1 MKNRLLPVLVGSMTA
16 AALALSACGGSD
28 AETVDTAGD
37 TKGPTSCPGAPT
49 PVEPPAGATTDLK
62 TKPVITVPKT
72 PAPTSLEVSDIVV
85 GEGDLACA
93 GDNVEMQYVGVTYA
107 DGKQFDASWD
117 RGEPFPFQL
126 GGGRVIGGWDQGIVG
141 MKVGGRRQL
150 VIPPDL
156 GYGEQGSPPDI
167 PPSAT
172 LVFVVDLVNVAS

>member
-1 MKNRLLPVLVGSMTA
+1 VNPRLATAALA
-16 AALALSACGGSD
+16 AALALTACSDGGSD
-28 AETVDTAGD
+28 TVAAPEPS
-37 TKGPTSCPGAPT
+37 KATSCPGAPT
-49 PVEPPAGATTDLK
+49 PVPPPVGATTDLK

-72 PAPTSLEVSDIVV
+72 PPPATLQVSDIVQGQ
-85 GEGDLACA
+85 GELACS
-93 GDNVEMQYVGVTYA
+93 GQNVEMQYVGVTYA

-156 GYGEQGSPPDI
+156 GYGEQGSPPSI
-167 PPSAT
+167 KGGET
-172 LVFVVDLVNVAS
+172 LVFVVDLVKIG

>member
-1 MKNRLLPVLVGSMTA
+1 MKNRLLPALAA
-16 AALALSACGGSD
+16 AALALSACADGGSD
-28 AETVDTAGD
+28 TVAAPETKESA
-37 TKGPTSCPGAPT
+37 CPGAPT

-62 TKPVITVPKT
+62 TKPVIAVPKA
-72 PAPTSLEVSDIVV
+72 PAPTALEVSDIVV
-85 GEGDLACA
+85 GDGKQACSGDS
-93 GDNVEMQYVGVTYA
+93 VEMQYVGVTYA

-126 GGGRVIGGWDQGIVG
+126 GGGQVIGGWDQGIVG

-156 GYGEQGSPPDI
+156 GYGAQGAGPDI
-167 PPSAT
+167 PPGAT